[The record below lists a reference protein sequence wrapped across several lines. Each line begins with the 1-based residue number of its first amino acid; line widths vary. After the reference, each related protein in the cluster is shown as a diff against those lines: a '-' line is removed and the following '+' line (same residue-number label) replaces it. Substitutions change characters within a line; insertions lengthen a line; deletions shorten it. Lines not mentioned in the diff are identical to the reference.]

1 MSVSEWCSDCGCI
14 HLLQLLGEEA
24 HMEAH
29 MEAHIE
35 VDMEA
40 DMEAD
45 TEDASGDHPSWQ
57 GL

>member
-1 MSVSEWCSDCGCI
+1 MSVSEWCSHCGCI

-29 MEAHIE
+29 ME